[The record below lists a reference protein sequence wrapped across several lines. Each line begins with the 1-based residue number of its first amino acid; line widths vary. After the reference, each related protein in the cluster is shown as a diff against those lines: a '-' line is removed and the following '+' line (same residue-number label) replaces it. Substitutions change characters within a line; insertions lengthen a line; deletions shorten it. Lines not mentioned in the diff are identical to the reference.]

1 VAGWAGERTAYL
13 AADGAYAGRAA
24 GGPPGQRRGRGP
36 LADGRRALGATG
48 PPPTGAAGPP
58 PPRGRRLPTPK
69 AAAAARRRQPV
80 PVTLYG
86 RAVTPLVSELTA
98 LWYHALRDH
107 PLRIVVVRDPGGRR
121 RDEASF
127 CTDLSLGAAEI
138 LEGYARRWT
147 LEVSFHDQKQFLGFE
162 DPQQHASRAVRR
174 TAPLA
179 GLVYDLVLLSY
190 AAQVRDGRG
199 SGWPVRP
206 WYPAKTAPSFLDML
220 AAARHASLPLAIST
234 PPSAP
239 CRLNKPAC
247 QWPPALPT
255 AA

>member
-1 VAGWAGERTAYL
+1 MC
-13 AADGAYAGRAA
+13 
-24 GGPPGQRRGRGP
+24 
-36 LADGRRALGATG
+36 
-48 PPPTGAAGPP
+48 
-58 PPRGRRLPTPK
+58 
-69 AAAAARRRQPV
+69 
-80 PVTLYG
+80 LYSKE
-86 RAVTPLVSELTA
+86 VKVWYKTVDA
-98 LWYHALRDH
+98 LWYSSAGQKL
-107 PLRIVVVRDPGGRR
+107 LRIIVVHDPAHRR
-121 RDEASF
+121 RDDCFFS
-127 CTDLSLGAAEI
+127 TDRELTPPEI
-138 LEGYARRWT
+138 LTKFSLRWP
-147 LEVSFHDQKQFLGFE
+147 LEVCFRDVKQFLGFE